1 MKKYLVLDIGGS
13 SIKYAMMNESAEF
26 LSKDSVKTPLDCIE
40 SLVEIIGQIYD
51 DYKFE
56 IEGMAISM
64 PGVLDPLLTRLIDSL
79 PLLRH
84 LNTLN
89 ISLHFDKHHLAIIQ
103 HDLL

>member
-26 LSKDSVKTPLDCIE
+26 LSKGSVKTPLDCIE

-64 PGVLDPLLTRLIDSL
+64 PGVLDSDTGYAYSGG
-79 PLLRH
+79 
-84 LNTLN
+84 
-89 ISLHFDKHHLAIIQ
+89 
-103 HDLL
+103 